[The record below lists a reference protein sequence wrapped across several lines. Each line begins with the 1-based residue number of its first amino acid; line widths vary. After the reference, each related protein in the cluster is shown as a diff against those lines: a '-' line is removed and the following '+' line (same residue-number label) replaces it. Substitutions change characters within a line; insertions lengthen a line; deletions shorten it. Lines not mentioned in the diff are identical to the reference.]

1 MDINT
6 QEEALTLFAKW
17 RTAFESQKQKPMEAD
32 IGELL
37 LACVTGEKE
46 SIPMPDEFKTEY
58 LFSLVTKRANMIGL
72 KISDPLCLFLSFLC
86 STPADAVMYLY
97 ALRARTEEASIHSLC
112 EMFPDGFPSEE
123 SMQAVWDLQKISK
136 GNLLDYIGMSII
148 TS

>member
-6 QEEALTLFAKW
+6 AEEALALFAKW
-17 RTAFESQKQKPMEAD
+17 RTAFESQKQEPMEAD
-32 IGELL
+32 IGDLL
-37 LACVTGEKE
+37 LSCLIGEKE
-46 SIPMPDEFKTEY
+46 SIPMPDEIKEEY
-58 LFSLVTKRANMIGL
+58 LFRLAAKRADAIGL
-72 KISDPLCLFLSFLC
+72 KISEPLCLFLCFLC